1 MSRPKIA
8 DILAYTVVTV
18 TLGLGLVIFVGLLFP
33 SWAIV
38 PDYVPLQMRV
48 MFGIV
53 AVLMGVYRL
62 VMMRFQAARSNESD
76 EEDLSMRRPARR
88 DRRMFG

>member
-8 DILAYTVVTV
+8 NILAYTVVAV
-18 TLGLGLVIFVGLLFP
+18 TLGFGLVIFVGLLFP
-33 SWAIV
+33 AWAIV
-38 PDYVPLQMRV
+38 PEYVPLQMRV
-48 MFGIV
+48 MFAIV

-62 VMMRFQAARSNESD
+62 VMMRFQAAQSKDID

>member
-8 DILAYTVVTV
+8 NILAYTVVTV

-62 VMMRFQAARSNESD
+62 VMMRFQAARSKDSD

>member
-8 DILAYTVVTV
+8 NILAYTVVTV
-18 TLGLGLVIFVGLLFP
+18 TLGLGLAIFVGLLFP

-38 PDYVPLQMRV
+38 PDYVPIQLRV

-62 VMMRFQAARSNESD
+62 VMMRFQAARSEDSD

>member
-62 VMMRFQAARSNESD
+62 VMMRFQAARSNDSD

>member
-1 MSRPKIA
+1 MA
-8 DILAYTVVTV
+8 TILAYTVVTV
-18 TLGLGLVIFVGLLFP
+18 TLGLGLVIFIGLLFP
-33 SWAIV
+33 DWALV
-38 PDYVPLQMRV
+38 PDYVPIQLRV

-62 VMMRFQAARSNESD
+62 VMMRFQAAQSKDID
-76 EEDLSMRRPARR
+76 EEDLPMRRSARR